1 MNRGSGSS
9 FVSPIVLNINSLR
22 NKVKK
27 RENDAQDKCNPF
39 LAPARDN
46 NRRSQERLPS
56 DEINRSNPQRSDSEE
71 CVDDSDDDRI
81 HVKALRFDSQPLPG
95 FSGPTHPFSR
105 NIAADS

>member
-1 MNRGSGSS
+1 MATKSNQVPTVNNQG
-9 FVSPIVLNINSLR
+9 NCINKQQR
-22 NKVKK
+22 TEIN
-27 RENDAQDKCNPF
+27 
-39 LAPARDN
+39 AR
-46 NRRSQERLPS
+46 ERLPS
-56 DEINRSNPQRSDSEE
+56 DEINRSNPQGSDSEE